1 MYVYISEL
9 CLGTYECLATK
20 DYCRESVE
28 PKVPAVLFA
37 IGIFAF
43 DILLCKNY
51 CYKKL
56 LISSTF
62 YMFLVI
68 CRCELPNDERRNCSN
83 DLLQHERY
91 AKKFAT

>member
-37 IGIFAF
+37 IGIFDF
-43 DILLCKNY
+43 DILLCKNMI
-51 CYKKL
+51 L
-56 LISSTF
+56 STF
-62 YMFLVI
+62 YMFVI

>member
-1 MYVYISEL
+1 MIYVYISEL

-37 IGIFAF
+37 IGIFDF
-43 DILLCKNY
+43 DILLCKNMI
-51 CYKKL
+51 L
-56 LISSTF
+56 STL

>member
-1 MYVYISEL
+1 M

-37 IGIFAF
+37 IGMFDF
-43 DILLCKNY
+43 DILLCKNMI
-51 CYKKL
+51 L
-56 LISSTF
+56 LTF